1 MDILAIIQGAFS
13 PLVMLYA
20 ALGVVIGVTA
30 GAIPG
35 ISGTTVIALT
45 IPFAFK
51 MPSACALAFFIG
63 CYKGS
68 MFGGSISAISF
79 GIPGTPAAVATC
91 FDGVPARKK
100 GKPRQ
105 ALLTALFSSVTG
117 DVVSDLVLIF
127 LCMPLASIALK
138 FGPSE
143 FVALYVFS
151 LLLVAVL
158 TEGRASKAIVMMAL
172 GLLIAC
178 IGSDPVTGS
187 ARFTFGIAKL
197 RGGINT
203 VSLLI
208 GMFAMSEVITQLY
221 SEWLKVRGKT
231 SEPERK
237 VVEIKNYD
245 PKKDK
250 MTFKTYLST
259 LKSTFIGATVG
270 TFVGTLP
277 AAGSSLSALMSY
289 GLARRFSKKPDEFG
303 KGSLEGIAA
312 PEAANSATCGACFIP
327 MFAFGIP
334 GTTTAALF
342 MVALMMMGIS
352 CGPNMLAE
360 HGSVMYTFFVT
371 MLYCNIFNLI
381 CSYFLIPIYAKISQL
396 PIRYLVPAVCVLA
409 IIGGYAAQNSL
420 FDVILML
427 IFAFMGV
434 YFKKHNFP
442 TGPLIL
448 GFIIGTGLERSF
460 SQVLSISAGN
470 IWALFK
476 SPIAIGIYVCGI
488 LFMFLMLYFFKSS
501 NKLKEEATK
510 NSEAGDDIGEVLS
523 DE

>member
-1 MDILAIIQGAFS
+1 MDILAALQGAFS

-20 ALGVVIGVTA
+20 FVGVVIGVTA
-30 GAIPG
+30 GAVPG

-45 IPFAFK
+45 IPFSFT
-51 MPSACALAFFIG
+51 MPSSCALAFFIG

-117 DVVSDLVLIF
+117 DTVSDLILIF
-127 LCMPLASIALK
+127 LCVPMARIALK
-138 FGPSE
+138 FGPAE
-143 FVALYVFS
+143 FVAMYIFS

-158 TEGRASKAIVMMAL
+158 TEGHAAKAVVMMTL
-172 GLLIAC
+172 GLILAC
-178 IGSDPVTGS
+178 VGSDPVSGS
-187 ARFTFGIAKL
+187 PRFTFGIGKL

-208 GMFAMSEVITQLY
+208 GMFAMAEVITQLWGEY
-221 SEWLKVRGKT
+221 NKVREHRQGEK
-231 SEPERK
+231 RK
-237 VVEIKNYD
+237 EVEIKNYD

-250 MTFKTYLST
+250 MSLRTYLST
-259 LKSTFIGATVG
+259 LKATGIGALVG

-277 AAGSSLSALMSY
+277 AAGSSLAALMSY
-289 GLARRFSKKPDEFG
+289 GLARRFSKHPEEFG
-303 KGSLEGIAA
+303 KGSLEGVAA
-312 PEAANSATCGACFIP
+312 PEAANSATCGSCFIP

-342 MVALMMMGIS
+342 MVALMMMGVT
-352 CGPNMLAE
+352 CGPRMLQDNA
-360 HGSVMYTFFVT
+360 SVMQVFFVT

-381 CSYFLIPIYAKISQL
+381 CSYLLIPIYAKISQL
-396 PIRYLVPAVCVLA
+396 PIKNLVPAVCVLA
-409 IIGGYAAQNSL
+409 VIGGYASQNSM
-420 FDVILML
+420 FDVVLML
-427 IFAFMGV
+427 IFAMLGV

-448 GFIIGTGLERSF
+448 GFIIGKGLERSF
-460 SQVLSISAGN
+460 SQVLSISGGKIAG
-470 IWALFK
+470 FFR
-476 SPIAIGIYVCGI
+476 SPIAIGIYVLSIAFVI
-488 LFMFLMLYFFKSS
+488 LMRYLFKSA
-501 NKLKEEATK
+501 NKVGEEVRHAEEEY
-510 NSEAGDDIGEVLS
+510 EAQDA
-523 DE
+523 

>member
-1 MDILAIIQGAFS
+1 MDFLSILQAAFS
-13 PLVMLYA
+13 PQVLLYA
-20 ALGVVIGVTA
+20 AIGVLIGVTA

-45 IPFAFK
+45 IPFAYT
-51 MPSACALAFFIG
+51 MPGACALAFFIG

-91 FDGVPARKK
+91 FDGVPARKR

-117 DVVSDLVLIF
+117 DTISDLILIF
-127 LCMPLASIALK
+127 LCVPMASIALK
-138 FGPSE
+138 FGPAE

-151 LLLVAVL
+151 LLLVTVL
-158 TEGRASKAIVMMAL
+158 TEGHVAKAVAMTGL
-172 GLLIAC
+172 GLLLAC
-178 IGSDPVTGS
+178 VGSDPVSGS

-221 SEWLKVRGKT
+221 GEWLKVRQKKL
-231 SEPERK
+231 EEIERK
-237 VVEIKNYD
+237 AIEVLNYD

-250 MTFKTYLST
+250 MTISVYLST
-259 LKSTFIGATVG
+259 LKATGIGASVG
-270 TFVGTLP
+270 TFVGALP
-277 AAGSSLSALMSY
+277 GAGSSLAALMSY
-289 GLARRFSKKPDEFG
+289 GIARRLSKHPEEFG
-303 KGSLEGIAA
+303 KGCLEGVAA

-352 CGPNMLAE
+352 CGPTMIADNT
-360 HGSVMYTFFVT
+360 HIMYTFFVT
-371 MLYCNIFNLI
+371 MLYCNVFNLVM
-381 CSYFLIPIYAKISQL
+381 SYGLIPIYAKISQL
-396 PIRYLVPAVCVLA
+396 PVRYLVPAVCVLA
-409 IIGGYAAQNSL
+409 IVGGYASQNSS
-420 FDVILML
+420 FDVVLML

-448 GFIIGTGLERSF
+448 GFIIGDGLERSF
-460 SQVLSISAGN
+460 SQVMSISNGSWLGLVN
-470 IWALFK
+470 
-476 SPIAIGIYVCGI
+476 SPLAIGIYVCGI
-488 LFMFLMLYFFKSS
+488 VFLLVMRYLFRKTAKNVM
-501 NKLKEEATK
+501 EEATEHAEE
-510 NSEAGDDIGEVLS
+510 N
-523 DE
+523 